1 MTCTNTPA
9 HQEERVTIIGLGRE
23 GVALAQYL
31 AGRGA
36 NVTITDMKGANQ
48 LQVALDELAGLSIRY
63 LLGGH
68 PREALDTDV
77 IFVSPGVPREIP
89 LLREAQERGI
99 ELSSETKLFFSLC
112 PAPII
117 GITGSSGKT
126 TTTALVGEI
135 MKAQGRRTFVGGNI
149 GSPLINLLDQLKEG
163 DSVVM
168 ELSSFQLA
176 GLDRSPHIAAV
187 LNLSPNHLD
196 RHESM
201 DDYVAAKTNI
211 IRFQAADDHAIL
223 NADQSLTVGLA
234 PFCRGQV
241 ALFSHERRLD
251 SGAFLDKESVVVR
264 WEGETR
270 TVCDV
275 SEIILLGPHNVDNV
289 LAACAISAA
298 AGAKAEA
305 LRTAVTTFHGV
316 EHRLELVAQIG
327 GARYYDD
334 SIATSPQRT
343 IAALNSFAE
352 PIILLAGGREKHL
365 PLEELA
371 QLILTK
377 VKALVLFGEAGPLLE
392 QAVLEADRSPR
403 GRQLPIYH
411 SSDMREAVLTAAQLT
426 DEGEVVLL
434 SPACTSFDMYK
445 DFAERGAHFQSLVR
459 ELKNSHQGMSA
470 EGKDA

>member
-1 MTCTNTPA
+1 MA
-9 HQEERVTIIGLGRE
+9 YEGERVTIIGLGRE
-23 GVALAQYL
+23 GIALARYL

-36 NVTITDMKGANQ
+36 KVTVTDIKDPNQ
-48 LQVALDELAGLSIRY
+48 LQSALDELAGLSIRY

-77 IFVSPGVPREIP
+77 IFVSPGVPKQIP

-149 GSPLINLLDQLKEG
+149 GSPLINLVDQLKEE
-163 DSVVM
+163 DIVVM

-176 GLDRSPHIAAV
+176 GLDQSPHIAAL

-211 IRFQAADDHAIL
+211 IRFQGPDDHAIL
-223 NADQSLTVGLA
+223 NADQPLA
-234 PFCRGQV
+234 RELAELCRGQV
-241 ALFSHERRLD
+241 ALFSHEGQVD
-251 SGAFLDKESVVVR
+251 AGAFLDKESVVVR
-264 WEGETR
+264 WKGETR
-270 TVCDV
+270 TVCYV
-275 SEIILLGPHNVDNV
+275 SEIKLLGPHNVDNV

-298 AGAKAEA
+298 AGAKTGAM
-305 LRTAVTTFHGV
+305 RTVVTAFSGV
-316 EHRLELVAQIG
+316 EHRLELAAQIG

-334 SIATSPQRT
+334 SIATSPQRA
-343 IAALNSFAE
+343 IAALNSFAD

-371 QLILTK
+371 QLILAK
-377 VKALVLFGEAGPLLE
+377 VKALVLFGEAAPLLE
-392 QAVLEADRSPR
+392 QAVLQAHRAPR
-403 GRQLPIYH
+403 GERLPIYR
-411 SSDMREAVLTAAQLT
+411 SADMRQAVLTAAQLAK
-426 DEGEVVLL
+426 EGDVVLL

-459 ELKNSHQGMSA
+459 ELEDSQQRMPACGR
-470 EGKDA
+470 

>member
-1 MTCTNTPA
+1 MTSTNSVA
-9 HQEERVTIIGLGRE
+9 YEGERVTIIGAGRE
-23 GVALAQYL
+23 GIALARYL

-36 NVTITDMKGANQ
+36 KVTITDIKDESQ
-48 LQVALDELAGLSIRY
+48 LRIALDELAGLSIGY

-77 IFVSPGVPREIP
+77 IFVSPGVPKEIP

-99 ELSSETKLFFSLC
+99 ELSSETKLFFNLC

-126 TTTALVGEI
+126 TTTALVGAI

-149 GSPLINLLDQLKEG
+149 GSPLINLVDQLKEE

-176 GLDRSPHIAAV
+176 GLDQSPHIAAL

-211 IRFQAADDHAIL
+211 IRFQGPDDHAIL
-223 NADQSLTVGLA
+223 NADQPLTRELA
-234 PFCRGQV
+234 RLCRGQV
-241 ALFSHERRLD
+241 ALFSHERQVD
-251 SGAFLDKESVVVR
+251 AGAFLDKESVVLR
-264 WEGETR
+264 WKGETR

-275 SEIILLGPHNVDNV
+275 SEIKLLGPHNVDNV

-298 AGAKAEA
+298 AGAKTGAM
-305 LRTAVTTFHGV
+305 RTVFTAFGGV

-343 IAALNSFAE
+343 IAALNSFAD
-352 PIILLAGGREKHL
+352 PIILLAGGRDKHL

-371 QLILTK
+371 QLILAK
-377 VKALVLFGEAGPLLE
+377 VKALILFGEAAPLLE
-392 QAVLEADRSPR
+392 QTVMRANRATR
-403 GRQLPIYH
+403 GERLPIYR
-411 SSDMREAVLTAAQLT
+411 SADMREAVLAAAKLAK
-426 DEGEVVLL
+426 EGDVVLL

-445 DFAERGAHFQSLVR
+445 DFAERGAHFQSRVR
-459 ELKNSHQGMSA
+459 ELEDSQQRTPACGR
-470 EGKDA
+470 

>member
-1 MTCTNTPA
+1 MTFTNTVA
-9 HQEERVTIIGLGRE
+9 YKGKRVTIIGLGRE
-23 GVALAQYL
+23 GIALAKYL
-31 AGRGA
+31 TRRGA
-36 NVTITDMKGANQ
+36 KVTVTDIKDQTQ
-48 LQVALDELAGLSIRY
+48 LRSALDELAGLPIRY

-68 PREALDTDV
+68 PREALDTSV
-77 IFVSPGVPREIP
+77 IFVSPGVPKEIP
-89 LLREAQERGI
+89 MLREAQEQGI

-135 MKAQGRRTFVGGNI
+135 MKAQGSRTFVGGNI
-149 GSPLINLLDQLKEG
+149 GSPLINLVEQLKQD

-176 GLDRSPHIAAV
+176 RLDQSPHIAAL

-211 IRFQAADDHAIL
+211 IRFQGPDDHAIL
-223 NADQSLTVGLA
+223 NADQPLTRELA
-234 PFCRGQV
+234 RLCRGQV
-241 ALFSHERRLD
+241 SLFSHEKHVGA
-251 SGAFLDKESVVVR
+251 GAFLDKESVVIR
-264 WEGETR
+264 WESETR

-275 SEIILLGPHNVDNV
+275 SEIRLLGPHNVDNV

-298 AGAKAEA
+298 AGAKTEA
-305 LRTAVTTFHGV
+305 MGAAVTSFDGV
-316 EHRLELVAQIG
+316 EHRLEFVAQIG

-334 SIATSPQRT
+334 SIATSPQRA
-343 IAALNSFAE
+343 IAALNSFAD
-352 PIILLAGGREKHL
+352 PIILLAGGRDKHL

-371 QLILTK
+371 QLILAK
-377 VKALVLFGEAGPLLE
+377 VKALVLFGEAAPLLE
-392 QAVLEADRSPR
+392 QAVLHAHRAER
-403 GRQLPIYH
+403 GERLPICR
-411 SSDMREAVLTAAQLT
+411 SAGMREAVLAAAQLAK
-426 DEGEVVLL
+426 EGDVVLL

-445 DFAERGAHFQSLVR
+445 DFAERGVHFQSLVR
-459 ELKNSHQGMSA
+459 EL
-470 EGKDA
+470 EGSPQDAPAYRRR

>member
-1 MTCTNTPA
+1 MISTNTMA
-9 HQEERVTIIGLGRE
+9 YEGQRVTIIGLGRE
-23 GVALAQYL
+23 GIALARYL

-36 NVTITDMKGANQ
+36 KVTVTDIKGPNQ
-48 LQVALDELAGLSIRY
+48 LQSALDELAGLPIRY

-68 PREALDTDV
+68 PREALDTNV
-77 IFVSPGVPREIP
+77 IFVSPGVPKQIP

-149 GSPLINLLDQLKEG
+149 GSPLINLVDHLKEE

-176 GLDRSPHIAAV
+176 GLDQSPHIAAL

-211 IRFQAADDHAIL
+211 IRFQGPDDHAIL
-223 NADQSLTVGLA
+223 NADQPLTRELA
-234 PFCRGQV
+234 RLCRGQV
-241 ALFSHERRLD
+241 ALFSRERQVD
-251 SGAFLDKESVVVR
+251 AGAFLDKESVVIL
-264 WEGETR
+264 WKGETR

-275 SEIILLGPHNVDNV
+275 SEIKLLGPHNVDNV

-298 AGAKAEA
+298 AGAKTEA
-305 LRTAVTTFHGV
+305 MGAAVASFEGV
-316 EHRLELVAQIG
+316 EHRLEFVTQIG
-327 GARYYDD
+327 GGRYYDD
-334 SIATSPQRT
+334 SIATSPQRA
-343 IAALNSFAE
+343 IAALNSFAD
-352 PIILLAGGREKHL
+352 PIILLAGGRDKRL

-371 QLILTK
+371 QLILAK
-377 VKALVLFGEAGPLLE
+377 VKALILFGEAAPLLE
-392 QAVLEADRSPR
+392 QAVMRANRATR
-403 GRQLPIYH
+403 GERLPIYR
-411 SSDMREAVLTAAQLT
+411 SADMGEAVLAAAKLAK
-426 DEGEVVLL
+426 EGDVVLL

-459 ELKNSHQGMSA
+459 DLEDSQQRTPACGR
-470 EGKDA
+470 

>member
-1 MTCTNTPA
+1 MTSSNA
-9 HQEERVTIIGLGRE
+9 VAYKGERVTIIGLGRE
-23 GVALAQYL
+23 GIALARYL
-31 AGRGA
+31 SGRGA
-36 NVTITDMKGANQ
+36 KVTVTDIKNANR
-48 LQVALDELAGLSIRY
+48 LRSALDELTGLPIRY

-68 PREALDTDV
+68 PREALDADT
-77 IFVSPGVPREIP
+77 IFVSPGVPMQIR

-99 ELSSETKLFFSLC
+99 ALSSETKLFFSLC

-135 MKAQGRRTFVGGNI
+135 LKAQGRRTFVGGNI
-149 GSPLINLLDQLKEG
+149 GSPLINLVDQLKEE

-176 GLDRSPHIAAV
+176 GLDRSPHIAAL

-211 IRFQAADDHAIL
+211 VKFQGPGDHAIL
-223 NADQSLTVGLA
+223 NADQSLTREVARL
-234 PFCRGQV
+234 CRGQV
-241 ALFSHERRLD
+241 ALFSHDEQVD
-251 SGAFLDKESVVVR
+251 AGAFLDRESVVVR
-264 WEGETR
+264 WKGETR

-275 SEIILLGPHNVDNV
+275 SEIRLLGPHNVDNV
-289 LAACAISAA
+289 LAACAITAA
-298 AGAKAEA
+298 ARADIGAM
-305 LRTAVTTFHGV
+305 RTAVTSFGGV
-316 EHRLELVAQIG
+316 EHRLQPVAQIG

-343 IAALNSFAE
+343 IAALNSFAN

-371 QLILTK
+371 QLILARA
-377 VKALVLFGEAGPLLE
+377 KALVLFGEAAPLLE
-392 QAVLEADRSPR
+392 QAVLDANPADR
-403 GRQLPIYH
+403 GRRLPIYH
-411 SSDMREAVLTAAQLT
+411 SADMREAVLAAARLT
-426 DEGEVVLL
+426 EEGDVVLL

-459 ELKNSHQGMSA
+459 ELEDSQQRTPACGR
-470 EGKDA
+470 

>member
-1 MTCTNTPA
+1 MTSTNTLA
-9 HQEERVTIIGLGRE
+9 YEGERVTIIGLGRE
-23 GVALAQYL
+23 GIALAKYL

-36 NVTITDMKGANQ
+36 RVSVTDIKDPSQ
-48 LQVALDELAGLSIRY
+48 LQSALDELAGLSIRY

-68 PREALDTDV
+68 PRETLNADV
-77 IFVSPGVPREIP
+77 IP
-89 LLREAQERGI
+89 LLQEAEQQGI

-149 GSPLINLLDQLKEG
+149 GSPLINLVDQLKEE
-163 DSVVM
+163 DSIVM

-176 GLDRSPHIAAV
+176 GLDQSPHIAAL

-211 IRFQAADDHAIL
+211 IRFQGPEDHAIL
-223 NADQSLTVGLA
+223 NADQPLTCELA
-234 PFCRGQV
+234 RLCRGQV
-241 ALFSHERRLD
+241 ALFSHERQVD
-251 SGAFLDKESVVVR
+251 AGAFLDKESVVIR
-264 WEGETR
+264 WKGETR

-275 SEIILLGPHNVDNV
+275 SEIKLLGPHNVDNV
-289 LAACAISAA
+289 LSACAISAA
-298 AGAKAEA
+298 AGAKTQAM
-305 LRTAVTTFHGV
+305 RSVVTAFSGV

-334 SIATSPQRT
+334 SIATSPQRA
-343 IAALNSFAE
+343 IAALNSFAD

-371 QLILTK
+371 QLILAK
-377 VKALVLFGEAGPLLE
+377 VKALVLFGEAAPLLE
-392 QAVLEADRSPR
+392 QAVLQAHRAPR
-403 GRQLPIYH
+403 GERLPIYR
-411 SSDMREAVLTAAQLT
+411 SADMRQAVLTAAQLAE
-426 DEGEVVLL
+426 EGDVVLL

-459 ELKNSHQGMSA
+459 ELEDSQQRTPACGR
-470 EGKDA
+470 

>member
-1 MTCTNTPA
+1 
-9 HQEERVTIIGLGRE
+9 VT
-23 GVALAQYL
+23 
-31 AGRGA
+31 
-36 NVTITDMKGANQ
+36 VTDIKDPYQ
-48 LQVALDELAGLSIRY
+48 LQGALDELAGLSIRY

-68 PREALDTDV
+68 PREALDADV
-77 IFVSPGVPREIP
+77 IFVSPGVPKEIP

-99 ELSSETKLFFSLC
+99 ELSSETRLFFSLC
-112 PAPII
+112 RAPII
-117 GITGSSGKT
+117 GVTGSSGKT

-149 GSPLINLLDQLKEG
+149 GSPLINLADQLREE

-176 GLDRSPHIAAV
+176 GLDQSPHIAAL

-201 DDYVAAKTNI
+201 EDYVAAKTSI
-211 IRFQAADDHAIL
+211 IRFQGPDDHAIL
-223 NADQSLTVGLA
+223 NADQPLTRELA
-234 PFCRGQV
+234 RLCRGQV
-241 ALFSHERRLD
+241 ALFSHQSKVD
-251 SGAFLDKESVVVR
+251 AGAFLDEESVVIR
-264 WEGETR
+264 WKGETR

-275 SEIILLGPHNVDNV
+275 SEIKLLGPHNVDNV

-298 AGAKAEA
+298 AEAKPGAM
-305 LRTAVTTFHGV
+305 RTVVTTFDGV

-343 IAALNSFAE
+343 IAALNSFAD

-371 QLILTK
+371 QWILAK
-377 VKALVLFGEAGPLLE
+377 VKALVLFGEAAPLLE
-392 QAVLEADRSPR
+392 QAVLQAHQAPR
-403 GRQLPIYH
+403 GERLPIYR
-411 SSDMREAVLTAAQLT
+411 SADMREAVLAAAHLAEKG
-426 DEGEVVLL
+426 DVVLL

-445 DFAERGAHFQSLVR
+445 DFAERGTHFQSLVR
-459 ELKNSHQGMSA
+459 ELEDSQQRTPACGR
-470 EGKDA
+470 